1 MIQILCLASSSDGGR
16 NVAHC
21 GNGTE
26 GSGQGLTN
34 EYFSEYFKEDLSGFL
49 EGTVGQKE
57 RHWLANNKSV
67 VDLCVSAA

>member
-1 MIQILCLASSSDGGR
+1 MSHIAEMEVKVPDR
-16 NVAHC
+16 V
-21 GNGTE
+21 
-26 GSGQGLTN
+26 LTN

-57 RHWLANNKSV
+57 RRWLANNKSV